1 MVRSMVSNSNLPLSL
16 WSEAIKTATYV
27 LNRVPTKVIPKKPF
41 ELWKGWKP
49 SLRHVHVWGCPVE
62 VRIYNPQEKK
72 LDSRTVGG
80 YFISYAEKSKRYRFY
95 CPSRATKIVESHN
108 ARFLENDVISGSN
121 ESRHLVFEERHNI
134 EPTLESSS
142 GLIIFP
148 DSHQDLTIQETPV
161 LNEPHHED
169 ILVDSV
175 IQHPK
180 QGNVDITLRRST
192 RDRRF
197 IISSYYVV
205 YLQEY
210 DIDIGVEDD
219 PITFSQVVGGS
230 ESTLWYNSMKD
241 EMNSMANNQ
250 VWDPVELPK
259 GAKVIGCKW
268 VLKTK
273 RDSLGNIERYKVRLV
288 AKGFTQQKGID
299 YHDPF
304 SLVSKKDS
312 FRIIMA
318 LVTHFDMEL
327 HQMDVKTTFLNGDL
341 EEDVYM
347 KQLEGFIKNGNDHIV
362 CKLKKSIHGPK
373 QASHQWYL
381 KFHDVI
387 SSFSFIENVMDQCI
401 YHKVSGSKII
411 FLVLYVDDILLAS
424 NDLGLLHE
432 VKRFLLQQFDMKDM
446 GEASYV
452 IGIRIERDRSQRI
465 LGLS

>member
-1 MVRSMVSNSNLPLSL
+1 MVSNSNLPLSL

-108 ARFLENDVISGSN
+108 A
-121 ESRHLVFEERHNI
+121 
-134 EPTLESSS
+134 
-142 GLIIFP
+142 
-148 DSHQDLTIQETPV
+148 SHQDLTIQETPV

-259 GAKVIGCKW
+259 VQ
-268 VLKTK
+268 
-273 RDSLGNIERYKVRLV
+273 R
-288 AKGFTQQKGID
+288 
-299 YHDPF
+299 
-304 SLVSKKDS
+304 SLVVNGCLRLKEILWAILKD
-312 FRIIMA
+312 
-318 LVTHFDMEL
+318 
-327 HQMDVKTTFLNGDL
+327 
-341 EEDVYM
+341 
-347 KQLEGFIKNGNDHIV
+347 
-362 CKLKKSIHGPK
+362 
-373 QASHQWYL
+373 
-381 KFHDVI
+381 
-387 SSFSFIENVMDQCI
+387 
-401 YHKVSGSKII
+401 
-411 FLVLYVDDILLAS
+411 
-424 NDLGLLHE
+424 
-432 VKRFLLQQFDMKDM
+432 
-446 GEASYV
+446 
-452 IGIRIERDRSQRI
+452 IR
-465 LGLS
+465 